1 MQHSSCLQ
9 CLSIA
14 STSTGWVPLDPTVA
28 TEKTQDCRTMDVP
41 QLGVPYFS
49 PYSHCLGSCL
59 PLLGPSIVLIYIT
72 HKPLFVSRS
81 LSRLP
86 TAVLL
91 FFFPCLVLGFSSVWI
106 TTICQT
112 LSCLGDATVS
122 DMPSDTHSASTRHS
136 LLLSVWFPPGPSSC
150 QVLCRPLFQL
160 SSSKPATS
168 MFT

>member
-91 FFFPCLVLGFSSVWI
+91 FFF
-106 TTICQT
+106 
-112 LSCLGDATVS
+112 LSCLGILICLNYYYMPNPIMPRWCHGIRHALGYSFSQHEALVVVVCLIS
-122 DMPSDTHSASTRHS
+122 ARSQFMPSS
-136 LLLSVWFPPGPSSC
+136 
-150 QVLCRPLFQL
+150 L
-160 SSSKPATS
+160 SSAILTLIL
-168 MFT
+168 